1 MNESVKTLLFVAIAV
16 VVCAAAWLTGPRDV
30 EQPTAADLIGTD
42 LIKQFDPLAAASI
55 EIVEFDEANAA
66 VKPFRVER
74 KKVKDQIR
82 WVIPSHQDYPTDAQ
96 NQLSDAAAAVMGL
109 PVLDLASEIA
119 ASHAEY
125 GVLDPDP
132 KVRKP
137 GDRGVG
143 KRVVLR
149 DEKGGELA
157 ALIIGKAVPD
167 KPELRYVR
175 RVGDDRVCVVK
186 LSVDKITAD
195 FEKWIEK
202 DLLKLN
208 PWDITTVRVNDYR
221 ADLLRQRLEV
231 RGRMVLKHD
240 DAAEKKWQLV
250 SDTTLDPD
258 SGQWKEVPLGE
269 DEELDT
275 QKLDA
280 MKYALDDLK
289 IVDVERKP
297 VGLSADLK
305 ATGDAVANEE
315 SLVARGFVIADVGEG
330 KQVYSSRG
338 EIRVGTKEGVEYV
351 LRFGEVTGEE
361 SKKDKEGNDKKE
373 GDAKKNGE
381 KKDESSPGMNRYL
394 FVMAQFNQDLIE
406 RPKLEDEPPAAGEP
420 ASPESKP
427 ANAPP
432 AGATEPNGGAAE
444 KPAEASGAADQPAK
458 QSTAGEPTG
467 AKPAD
472 ENAPTV
478 DKQPG
483 SPGEDAP
490 KADSAPTDAPK
501 PGDAKPADA
510 PPGDAK
516 PGDAKPADAGDKPA
530 SGEAAQAGTQ
540 TPASDPK
547 AAERERIRTEN
558 KRKMEEYE
566 DRVKKGKEKA
576 KELND
581 RFADWYYVI
590 SNSEF
595 EKIHLTREQIVKKK
609 ETKKEQKDGDDHDH
623 PHGEMEKFDA
633 LRSSGPS
640 GK

>member
-1 MNESVKTLLFVAIAV
+1 MNESAKTLLFVAIAV
-16 VVCAAAWLTGPRDV
+16 VVCAAAWLTGPREI
-30 EQPTAADLIGTD
+30 EQPGSADLIGTD

-74 KKVKDQIR
+74 KKVKDQVR

-109 PVLDLASEIA
+109 PVLDLVSESSA
-119 ASHAEY
+119 GHAEY

-195 FEKWIEK
+195 FDKWIEK

-231 RGRMVLKHD
+231 RGRMTLEHN
-240 DAAEKKWQLV
+240 DAAEQKWRLV
-250 SDTTLDPD
+250 SDTALDPD
-258 SGQWKEVPLGE
+258 SGQWKETPLAD

-275 QKLDA
+275 QKLDG
-280 MKYALDDLK
+280 MKTALDDLK

-297 VGLSADLK
+297 EGLSADLK

-338 EIRVGTKEGVEYV
+338 EIRVGTKDGVEYV

-361 SKKDKEGNDKKE
+361 SKKDEGDKKE
-373 GDAKKNGE
+373 GDADKNGE
-381 KKDESSPGMNRYL
+381 KNESAPGMNRYL

-406 RPKLEDEPPAAGEP
+406 RPKLEDEPAASAAEP
-420 ASPESKP
+420 A
-427 ANAPP
+427 
-432 AGATEPNGGAAE
+432 
-444 KPAEASGAADQPAK
+444 PAE
-458 QSTAGEPTG
+458 

-472 ENAPTV
+472 AKPADAPQPAPSTAAPEQPAKKSAPTEPAGGKPA
-478 DKQPG
+478 DEKAPSLDGQSG

-490 KADSAPTDAPK
+490 KADPAPA
-501 PGDAKPADA
+501 DAKPADV
-510 PPGDAK
+510 
-516 PGDAKPADAGDKPA
+516 GDKPA
-530 SGEAAQAGTQ
+530 GAPAAQPADKPAGAE
-540 TPASDPK
+540 PN
-547 AAERERIRTEN
+547 AADRERVRTEN

-566 DRVKKGKEKA
+566 DRVKRGKEKA

-609 ETKKEQKDGDDHDH
+609 EKKEEGKDGGNDDH

-633 LRSSGPS
+633 LRSSGPA

>member
-16 VVCAAAWLTGPRDV
+16 VVCAAAWLTGPRDI

-74 KKVKDQIR
+74 KRVKDQIR

-109 PVLDLASEIA
+109 PVLDLVGESA

-208 PWDITTVRVNDYR
+208 PWDITAVHINDYR
-221 ADLLRQRLEV
+221 ADLLRQRLEI
-231 RGRMVLKHD
+231 RGRMSLKHD
-240 DAAEKKWQLV
+240 DAADKKWQLV
-250 SDTTLDPD
+250 SDTTFDPD
-258 SGQWKEVPLGE
+258 SGQWKAVPLGE

-280 MKYALDDLK
+280 MKTALDDLK

-297 VGLSADLK
+297 EGLSADLK
-305 ATGDAVANEE
+305 ATGDAVANEQ

-361 SKKDKEGNDKKE
+361 SKKDKQEQEKKE
-373 GDAKKNGE
+373 GENPNGE

-406 RPKLEDEPPAAGEP
+406 RPKLEDEPPPAGAES

-427 ANAPP
+427 ADAAPGDATKPNA
-432 AGATEPNGGAAE
+432 ASAE
-444 KPAEASGAADQPAK
+444 KPAPAGSGAADQPPK
-458 QSTAGEPTG
+458 ESTAGETAG
-467 AKPAD
+467 SKPAD
-472 ENAPTV
+472 ETASSV

-490 KADSAPTDAPK
+490 KAEPASTDAPK
-501 PGDAKPADA
+501 PA
-510 PPGDAK
+510 DAK
-516 PGDAKPADAGDKPA
+516 PGDAKSDDAKPA
-530 SGEAAQAGTQ
+530 GEGEQPAGNQAANADNQPSA
-540 TPASDPK
+540 ADPK

-566 DRVKKGKEKA
+566 DRVKRGKEKA

-595 EKIHLTREQIVKKK
+595 EKIHLTREQIIKKK
-609 ETKKEQKDGDDHDH
+609 EKKEDEKKEGDDHDH

-633 LRSSGPS
+633 LRSSGPA